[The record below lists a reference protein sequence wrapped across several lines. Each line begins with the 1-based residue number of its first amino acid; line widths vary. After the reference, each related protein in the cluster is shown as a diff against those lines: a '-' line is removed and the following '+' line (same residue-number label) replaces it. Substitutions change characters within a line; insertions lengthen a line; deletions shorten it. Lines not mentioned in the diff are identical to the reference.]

1 MKENENSYRIPNI
14 LEADRSSKRDSSTE
28 SIKSEEVS
36 SSINNIA
43 IDSAQSRSN
52 ISLECPNEVLISS
65 KGFDEPTVNTN
76 YRSNKNSK
84 EKGLYSECPEVLNK
98 NLLRSIRRHLKELYI
113 THKSNIQSLMKSNY
127 VSKRNMII
135 KFYNEFM
142 KNHSQSAENVS
153 QEDEIDIMHIL
164 SIFLQENIAF
174 VDDKKKHRILKR
186 NINNLIKTYTRK
198 LFDLINDVPEF
209 RKFILVLKEAGI
221 LAQMIES
228 YPTLNRSKQAYEIAI
243 EEIIQVK

>member
-1 MKENENSYRIPNI
+1 M
-14 LEADRSSKRDSSTE
+14 
-28 SIKSEEVS
+28 
-36 SSINNIA
+36 
-43 IDSAQSRSN
+43 ID
-52 ISLECPNEVLISS
+52 
-65 KGFDEPTVNTN
+65 
-76 YRSNKNSK
+76 
-84 EKGLYSECPEVLNK
+84 
-98 NLLRSIRRHLKELYI
+98 
-113 THKSNIQSLMKSNY
+113 
-127 VSKRNMII
+127 
-135 KFYNEFM
+135 KFYNEIM

-153 QEDEIDIMHIL
+153 KEDEIGIMHIL

-228 YPTLNRSKQAYEIAI
+228 YPTLSRSKQAYEIAI
-243 EEIIQVK
+243 EGIVQVN